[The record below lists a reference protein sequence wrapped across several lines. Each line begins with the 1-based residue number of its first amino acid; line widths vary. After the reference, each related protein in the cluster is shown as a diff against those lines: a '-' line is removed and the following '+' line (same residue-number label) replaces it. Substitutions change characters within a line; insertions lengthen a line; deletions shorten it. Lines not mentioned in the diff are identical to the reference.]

1 MLVRYSNFAEQAPCG
16 YACDAP
22 PISAMSDAPIGT
34 RVSSQIYGR
43 RILSST
49 PVSAGPVGDR
59 VSTVSRQSGANPAP
73 IPQVGTVSPQA
84 CSDVPSIGA
93 AAPKSSWGGLAIFA
107 GIVIALWFFA
117 GMSLRRFV

>member
-1 MLVRYSNFAEQAPCG
+1 MIAVRDFPEQAPPSWV
-16 YACDAP
+16 CDAP
-22 PISAMSDAPIGT
+22 PISAISCAPIGT
-34 RVSSQIYGR
+34 RVTSQIYGT

-49 PVSAGPVGDR
+49 PVSAGPVGDH

-84 CSDVPSIGA
+84 CSDMPSIGA

>member
-1 MLVRYSNFAEQAPCG
+1 MIARLLDYPEQAPPS
-16 YACDAP
+16 YFCDAP
-22 PISAMSDAPIGT
+22 PISAMSDGPVGT
-34 RVSSQIYGR
+34 RVTSQIYGR

-49 PVSAGPVGDR
+49 PVSAGPVGDH

-84 CSDVPSIGA
+84 SSDVPSVGGT
-93 AAPKSSWGGLAIFA
+93 PESSWGGLAIFA